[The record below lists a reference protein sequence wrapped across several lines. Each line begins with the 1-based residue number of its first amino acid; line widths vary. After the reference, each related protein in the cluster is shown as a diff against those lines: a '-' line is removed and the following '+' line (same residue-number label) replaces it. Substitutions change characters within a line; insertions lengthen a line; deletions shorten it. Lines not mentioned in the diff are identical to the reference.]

1 MTGHG
6 ASGQGTAGSGFD
18 GNSLSYPAVPFG
30 GNDFHQPYCEIN
42 NYNDAN
48 EVMMVMVVENIMIAH
63 TKKIACCSS
72 TPVMSYGAYK

>member
-48 EVMMVMVVENIMIAH
+48 EVMMVMVNDGD
-63 TKKIACCSS
+63 C
-72 TPVMSYGAYK
+72 G